1 MLEWGDVFGPWEAGP
16 QGCELY
22 GFIAGEGQ
30 PFGGDTAAYEALLEA
45 RGARS
50 VPLPM
55 PKNLPPWIRAKL
67 GASFTSSITNWVAST

>member
-1 MLEWGDVFGPWEAGP
+1 MPSRDVFGPWEAGP

-30 PFGGDTAAYEALLEA
+30 PFSGDNAPYEALLEA
-45 RGARS
+45 RGARP

-55 PKNLPPWIRAKL
+55 PKRLPPWILAKL
-67 GASFTSSITNWVAST
+67 GGSFTSSVTQWEPST